1 MNYTSKVSSFLADLA
16 DVFSGNYNNKSS
28 ELDEWREELF
38 DISVTPTIRDDK
50 KALKEDLNTLLKDT
64 QKAHN
69 SLKEELSHGETA

>member
-16 DVFSGNYNNKSS
+16 DVFSGNYHHKSS

-50 KALKEDLNTLLKDT
+50 KALKGDFNTFLKDT

-69 SLKEELSHGETA
+69 SLKKEFLYGETE